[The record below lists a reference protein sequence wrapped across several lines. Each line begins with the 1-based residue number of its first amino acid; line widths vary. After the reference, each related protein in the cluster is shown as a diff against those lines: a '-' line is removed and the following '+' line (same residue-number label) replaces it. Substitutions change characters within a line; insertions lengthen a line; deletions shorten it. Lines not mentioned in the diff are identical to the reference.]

1 MELMLSVLIG
11 LGLSAACGFRVF
23 VPLLITSL
31 AAASGHITLGSNF
44 SWLVTNTAIITFSVA
59 TFLEILAYFIPVV
72 DNILDHIA
80 APAAVI
86 AGIVISASL
95 GYQLD
100 PYMKWTLAVI
110 AGGGSA
116 AMVHTATSLTRLA
129 STTTTFGTGNFVVAI
144 LELVGAV
151 VTSIMAIFMPVLVI
165 ALFAFL
171 IYFLIKNYNKRAL
184 KLKT

>member
-1 MELMLSVLIG
+1 MELILSLFIG
-11 LGLSAACGFRVF
+11 IGLSAACGFRVF

-31 AAASGHITLGSNF
+31 AASSGHVNLGSNF
-44 SWLVTNTAIITFSVA
+44 HWLATNTAIVTFSIA
-59 TFLEILAYFIPVV
+59 TFLEVLAYFIPFV

-86 AGIVISASL
+86 AGTVITASM

-116 AMVHTATSLTRLA
+116 AIVHSATTLTRLA
-129 STTTTFGTGNFVVAI
+129 STTTTFGTGNFIIAT
-144 LELVGAV
+144 LEIIAAV
-151 VTSIMAIFMPVLVI
+151 VTSITAIFMPSLVI
-165 ALFAFL
+165 ILILIFAYILF
-171 IYFLIKNYNKRAL
+171 KRYNKKSL
-184 KLKT
+184 KLKA